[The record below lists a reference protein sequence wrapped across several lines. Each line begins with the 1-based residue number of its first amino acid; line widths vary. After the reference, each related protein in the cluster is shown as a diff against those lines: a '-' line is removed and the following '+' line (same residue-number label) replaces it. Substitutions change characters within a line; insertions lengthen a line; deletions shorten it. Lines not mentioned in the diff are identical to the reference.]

1 MVGIFKNRQNVFCIL
16 AVFLVGDMMN
26 KLFSVDIS
34 QMKSAEISKWLENCR
49 NAIDVKNYEKY
60 DEYLS
65 DVALFCEEWE
75 KHYEKYEKTYK
86 SKKYEKA
93 ILSMGV
99 LKPKFKLECSDG
111 IVDIEEN
118 LFYDIL
124 SSRNT
129 KPEFEKEK
137 GISNFEF
144 WCEEYS
150 TQYSTPQHKLSFNN
164 PEDYKPMFIY
174 AVQNLFSY
182 TRSYKIRVIN
192 NRKAIKGLTYKQLLE
207 ALENDRNLKVA
218 VVKKVHSNSYL
229 NELEKYG
236 VRSTTYTDFINPFK
250 EQKHFEKLMFI
261 NLCFACALPLS
272 LSSKFLTYNGFSIEN
287 STREFDK
294 ICEKSLRLGF
304 PREYAIALIDRYNK
318 EHEHQHSF
326 NKIGNL

>member
-1 MVGIFKNRQNVFCIL
+1 MCFYIL
-16 AVFLVGDMMN
+16 AVFLVGDMM
-26 KLFSVDIS
+26 KQLFLDDIS
-34 QMKSAEISKWLENCR
+34 QMKSAEISKWLEDCR

-118 LFYDIL
+118 VFYDIL
-124 SSRNT
+124 SSRHT
-129 KPEFEKEK
+129 KPEFEKT
-137 GISNFEF
+137 NMAMDDFTVY
-144 WCEEYS
+144 CEIYS
-150 TQYSTPQHKLSFNN
+150 EIHSTPQHKLSFNN

-174 AVQNLFSY
+174 AVQKLLSS

-192 NRKAIKGLTYKQLLE
+192 NKKAIKGLTYKQLLE
-207 ALENDRNLKVA
+207 ALENDSNLKVT

-236 VRSTTYTDFINPFK
+236 VRSTTYSEFINPFQ
-250 EQKHFEKLMFI
+250 EQKHFKKLMFI

-272 LSSKFLTYNGFSIEN
+272 LSSKFLSYNGFSIEN

-304 PREYAIALIDRYNK
+304 PREYAIALIDIYNK